1 MPVKSEQTVSEATQ
15 IHLFLSIILLLLLTR
30 FWGLVPDTFG
40 EALFA
45 CISMPA
51 LYAMSYYTT
60 RRYREVKGTFVKKRT
75 GEPVYVGRRVDWTS
89 EIIAILSSYFMGFI
103 VFASFT
109 GTWDIITYTIAF
121 FSIQLMR
128 LIIVEI
134 SMEAQKLGMD
144 IQHPLMIVLISLT
157 SATLV
162 LLVLTGIFYF
172 IGVFL

>member
-1 MPVKSEQTVSEATQ
+1 
-15 IHLFLSIILLLLLTR
+15 
-30 FWGLVPDTFG
+30 
-40 EALFA
+40 
-45 CISMPA
+45 MPA

-60 RRYREVKGTFVKKRT
+60 RRYREVKGTFVKKKT
-75 GEPVYVGRRVDWTS
+75 GEPVYIGRRVDWTS

>member
-1 MPVKSEQTVSEATQ
+1 MPIKSEQTVSEATQ

-75 GEPVYVGRRVDWTS
+75 GEPVYIGRRVDWTS

-134 SMEAQKLGMD
+134 SMETQKLGMD
-144 IQHPLMIVLISLT
+144 IQHPLMIVLTSLT

>member
-1 MPVKSEQTVSEATQ
+1 MPIKNEQTVSEATQ

-40 EALFA
+40 EGLFA

-60 RRYREVKGTFVKKRT
+60 RRYREVKGTFVKKKT

-109 GTWDIITYTIAF
+109 GTWDVITYTIAF

-157 SATLV
+157 SATLT
-162 LLVLTGIFYF
+162 LLVLTGIFYL
-172 IGVFL
+172 IGIFL

>member
-1 MPVKSEQTVSEATQ
+1 MPVKSEQTISEATQ

-75 GEPVYVGRRVDWTS
+75 GEPVYIGRRVDWTS

>member
-1 MPVKSEQTVSEATQ
+1 MPVKSEQTISEATQ

-60 RRYREVKGTFVKKRT
+60 RRYREVKGTFVKKKT
-75 GEPVYVGRRVDWTS
+75 GEPVYIGRRVDWTS

>member
-1 MPVKSEQTVSEATQ
+1 MPIKNEQTVSEATQ

>member
-1 MPVKSEQTVSEATQ
+1 MPIKNEQTVSEATQ

-75 GEPVYVGRRVDWTS
+75 GEPVYIGRRVDWTS

-157 SATLV
+157 SATLT